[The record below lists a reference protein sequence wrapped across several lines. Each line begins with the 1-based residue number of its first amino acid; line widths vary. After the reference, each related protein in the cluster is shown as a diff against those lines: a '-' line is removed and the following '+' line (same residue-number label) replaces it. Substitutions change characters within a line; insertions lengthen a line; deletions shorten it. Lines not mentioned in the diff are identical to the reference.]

1 MNPRKVSREVRK
13 AGVCVLALT
22 ALLCGPAAWAHNP
35 IAECKAVDA
44 QTIECQGGFSD
55 GSDAPGVTLDVVSYD
70 EKVLLPGKLDNDS
83 KLRFKRPDSD
93 FYILFDAGPGH
104 VVEIDQTEIEET
116 Y

>member
-1 MNPRKVSREVRK
+1 MNSRK
-13 AGVCVLALT
+13 ASQRIRSGGLRLLALA
-22 ALLCGPAAWAHNP
+22 ALSCGTAAWAHNP
-35 IAECKAVDA
+35 IAECKAVDE

-55 GSDAPGVTLDVVSYD
+55 GSGAPGVTLDVVSYD
-70 EKVLLPGKLDNDS
+70 EKVLVPGKLDNDS
-83 KLRFKRPDSD
+83 KLRFKRPEDD

>member
-1 MNPRKVSREVRK
+1 MTLRMMRR
-13 AGVCVLALT
+13 AGLRLLALM
-22 ALLCGPAAWAHNP
+22 ALSCGPTAWAHNP
-35 IAECKAVDA
+35 IAECKAVDE
-44 QTIECQGGFSD
+44 QTIECVGGFSD
-55 GSDAPGVTLDVVSYD
+55 GSGAPGVTLDVVSYD

-83 KLRFKRPDSD
+83 KLRFQRPKDD